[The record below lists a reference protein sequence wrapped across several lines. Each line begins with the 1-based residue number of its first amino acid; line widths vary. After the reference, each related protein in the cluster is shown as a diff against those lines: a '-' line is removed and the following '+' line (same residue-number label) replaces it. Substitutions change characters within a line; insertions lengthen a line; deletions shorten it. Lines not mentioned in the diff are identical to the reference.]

1 MVEKSHTASGVESG
15 FWPNVLDPLKRAGEK
30 IADFFAPS
38 ADASASDKFYEIN
51 VELPGVS
58 EKDINVE
65 LHNNMLTVTGEK
77 KFQREETGKSYY
89 FSERAYGAFQRSF
102 RIPED
107 VEPDKVTA
115 DFADGVLT
123 IKVPKRV
130 AHSQASLKIPV
141 KRG

>member
-1 MVEKSHTASGVESG
+1 MVEKSHTAAGAESG

-38 ADASASDKFYEIN
+38 SDAAATDRFYEIN

-65 LHNNMLTVTGEK
+65 LHDNMLTVTGEK
-77 KFQREETGKSYY
+77 RFAREETGKSYY
-89 FSERAYGAFQRSF
+89 FSERTYGAFQRSF

-107 VEPDKVTA
+107 VEPDQVTA
-115 DFADGVLT
+115 GFRDGVLT
-123 IKVPKRV
+123 IKVPKRT
-130 AHSQASLKIPV
+130 AHSRAAMKIPV
-141 KRG
+141 TRG

>member
-1 MVEKSHTASGVESG
+1 MVEKTHTAAGSEAG

-38 ADASASDKFYEIN
+38 ADAAATDAFYEIN

-58 EKDINVE
+58 EKDISVE
-65 LHNNMLTVTGEK
+65 IHNNMLTVKGEK
-77 KFQREETGKSYY
+77 KFERSETGKSYY
-89 FSERAYGAFQRSF
+89 FSERSYGAFHRSF

-115 DFADGVLT
+115 GFADGILT

-130 AHSQASLKIPV
+130 HNAQTSLKIPV